1 MAWNAT
7 DVIGVNFTT
16 VDTTP
21 VFPLGLKVTGRNTT
35 DGYTGEF
42 VYMKGVASTAAG
54 NWALLNYDDG
64 STTRLVDGGIG
75 PAGIAMAATVA
86 STYGWYQV
94 RGKASGLLKAGVT
107 DNAGLYAQAA
117 SSAGH
122 AGATGSGLSEIIGA
136 RAAAA
141 SGSSAANTEVE
152 INYPVLGKSAG

>member
-21 VFPLGLKVTGRNTT
+21 QFPLGLKVSGRNNSN
-35 DGYTGEF
+35 GYIGEF
-42 VYMKGVASTAAG
+42 VYMKGVANTAAG

-64 STTRLVDGGIG
+64 STTRLIDGAIG

-94 RGKASGLLKAGVT
+94 RGKGAGLLKASVA

-117 SSAGH
+117 SSAGY
-122 AGATGSGLSEIIGA
+122 AGLTGSGLSEIIGA

-141 SGSSAANTEVE
+141 TTSAAVAEVE